1 MNAQQRT
8 DAKQWLRKRGSE
20 RIELN
25 VPVVL
30 HKPSREGSLFS
41 ERTQTL
47 VVNAHGALLFLAEK
61 VAPKQTLFMQNS
73 KSGEQREC
81 RVVYVEKQLSGPTKV
96 AVEFTKPAPSFWRM
110 AYPPADWTASG

>member
-1 MNAQQRT
+1 VPPDQERGLRLRSSESVEYEEDSMNAQQRT
-8 DAKQWLRKRGSE
+8 DAKQWLRKRRSE

-73 KSGEQREC
+73 KSGEQRELPGRLWSLC
-81 RVVYVEKQLSGPTKV
+81 
-96 AVEFTKPAPSFWRM
+96 
-110 AYPPADWTASG
+110 